1 MMNVQAKL
9 DNALTEYASENGD
22 GFYSRDWVGAYEYQD
37 DGFALAERAV
47 ALAIPGEDRDD
58 WIEEQCE
65 AFPQSARYLIA
76 IAADYRF
83 AEMAEEAKSPARTE
97 WLEIAADI
105 TGAGK

>member
-1 MMNVQAKL
+1 MSIQAKL

-37 DGFALAERAV
+37 DGFAMAERAV
-47 ALAIPGEDRDD
+47 ALVIPGEDRDD

-83 AEMAEEAKSPARTE
+83 AEMADEAKSPARTD
-97 WLEIAADI
+97 WLAVAGVI

>member
-1 MMNVQAKL
+1 MSIQAKL

-37 DGFALAERAV
+37 DGFVLAERAV
-47 ALAIPGEDRDD
+47 ALAIPDEDRDD